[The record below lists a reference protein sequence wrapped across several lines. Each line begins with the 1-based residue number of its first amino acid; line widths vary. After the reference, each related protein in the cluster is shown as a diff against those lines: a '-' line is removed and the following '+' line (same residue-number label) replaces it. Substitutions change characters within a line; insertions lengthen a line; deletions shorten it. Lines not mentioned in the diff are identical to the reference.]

1 MTVHTTDPTIPDV
14 ATELCL
20 DIYSCCIAILC
31 GCFSGYY
38 STSFLTNSPLGMM
51 AKKSILVA
59 TVLFTFIIFVSRT
72 HPLVRSVWTSLAEPQ
87 SRSRGGYVLVLKYAG
102 QQGSGVQVLSSLQ
115 QWIRNLG
122 LPMKVVEPF
131 IQNSAL
137 GIHPAEKANGKSVRF
152 GEMFDLDNFND
163 VSRRRGQAEMIPWSV
178 YRASA
183 QGQAAV
189 FVNMVRVYDHASLS
203 APTFSWQNGGSG
215 RCNVTEITG
224 PDKTSVSLCQGRR
237 AKVYFNLGT
246 RYPLSSE
253 EVYKSLLGGLDPSN
267 ITLIFS
273 FWDKPWQVEKYAAT
287 PVLQPNTI
295 VLHQELKYKASRN
308 LLNSAIA
315 YQNKFLA
322 APGVESRYV
331 AVMIRAEF
339 SILNFRRMRSKNTSK
354 DLEKCMDE
362 LVKETDAAMK
372 AVDASGLFVTSDV
385 GYFGSGS
392 WNKTISS
399 PEKGDVADVER
410 RVKRT
415 VERLYAGRQG
425 WTFEEWERS
434 FVEASGGVDE
444 RGYVAALQRV
454 VATDRKAACLVLLGG
469 GSFHELSLG
478 QYLYNTNNRTH
489 PCCVRMVC
497 MNGNRRKTL
506 TSMLEKAC

>member
-1 MTVHTTDPTIPDV
+1 MR
-14 ATELCL
+14 A
-20 DIYSCCIAILC
+20 
-31 GCFSGYY
+31 
-38 STSFLTNSPLGMM
+38 
-51 AKKSILVA
+51 ILVA
-59 TVLFTFIIFVSRT
+59 TVLFTSVMIIFVSRT
-72 HPLVRSVWTSLAEPQ
+72 HPLARAVWTSRAEPQ
-87 SRSRGGYVLVLKYAG
+87 CRRRGGYALVLRYSG
-102 QQGSGVQVLSSLQ
+102 QQGAGVRALSSLQ
-115 QWIRNLG
+115 QWISNLG
-122 LPMKVVEPF
+122 LPIKVVEPF
-131 IQNSAL
+131 IQNSVL

-163 VSRRRGQAEMIPWSV
+163 VSRRKGLAEMIPWSV

-189 FVNMVRVYDHASLS
+189 FVHMVRVFDDHAS
-203 APTFSWQNGGSG
+203 PTISWQDGG
-215 RCNVTEITG
+215 CKVTEITG

-237 AKVYFNLGT
+237 AKVYWKPANT
-246 RYPLSSE
+246 HPLSSE
-253 EVYKSLLGGLDPSN
+253 EVYNSILGGLDPSN

-273 FWDKPWQVEKYAAT
+273 LWRGPWQVEKNAAT
-287 PVLQPNTI
+287 PVLQPNTS
-295 VLHQELKYKASRN
+295 VLHQELEYKASQN

-331 AVMIRAEF
+331 AVMIRAEH
-339 SILNFRRMRSKNTSK
+339 SILQFLAMRSKNTSK

-469 GSFHELSLG
+469 GSFHELSLK
-478 QYLYNTNNRTH
+478 QYLYNTNNRTQ

-497 MNGNRRKTL
+497 MQRKYRESL
-506 TSMLEKAC
+506 TSMLEKAS

>member
-1 MTVHTTDPTIPDV
+1 
-14 ATELCL
+14 
-20 DIYSCCIAILC
+20 
-31 GCFSGYY
+31 
-38 STSFLTNSPLGMM
+38 MM
-51 AKKSILVA
+51 AKKSILA
-59 TVLFTFIIFVSRT
+59 TVLFTFITSVILFVSRT
-72 HPLVRSVWTSLAEPQ
+72 HPLARAIWTPRAEPQ
-87 SRSRGGYVLVLKYAG
+87 RRRGGHVLVLTYAG
-102 QQGSGVQVLSSLQ
+102 QQGAGIRALSSLQ
-115 QWIRNLG
+115 QWISNPG

-131 IQNSAL
+131 IQNSVL
-137 GIHPAEKANGKSVRF
+137 GIHPAKKANGKSIRF

-163 VSRRRGQAEMIPWSV
+163 VSRRSGQAEMIPWSV

-189 FVNMVRVYDHASLS
+189 FVNMVRVFDDHASLS
-203 APTFSWQNGGSG
+203 APTFSWQDGGSG
-215 RCNVTEITG
+215 RCNVIEITG
-224 PDKTSVSLCQGRR
+224 PDKTSVSLCQKRR
-237 AKVYFNLGT
+237 AKVYWK
-246 RYPLSSE
+246 RSIRRPPLSSE
-253 EVYKSLLGGLDPSN
+253 EVYNSLLAGLDPSN

-273 FWDKPWQVEKYAAT
+273 YWRGPWQVENDAAT
-287 PVLQPNTI
+287 PVLQPNNI
-295 VLHQELKYKASRN
+295 VLHQELKCKASQS

-331 AVMIRAEF
+331 AVMIRAEH
-339 SILNFRRMRSKNTSK
+339 SIVEFLAKRSKNTSK

-372 AVDASGLFVTSDV
+372 AVDASGVFVTSDV

-392 WNKTISS
+392 WKATISS

-469 GSFHELSLG
+469 GIFHELSLK

-497 MNGNRRKTL
+497 MQRKYRESL
-506 TSMLEKAC
+506 TSMLEKAS

>member
-1 MTVHTTDPTIPDV
+1 MRVV
-14 ATELCL
+14 
-20 DIYSCCIAILC
+20 
-31 GCFSGYY
+31 
-38 STSFLTNSPLGMM
+38 
-51 AKKSILVA
+51 KSILVA
-59 TVLFTFIIFVSRT
+59 TVLFTVITTMIFVFRT
-72 HPLVRSVWTSLAEPQ
+72 HPLARAVWTSCAEPLRQ
-87 SRSRGGYVLVLKYAG
+87 SRGGHVLVLKYSG
-102 QQGSGVQVLSSLQ
+102 QQGAGVQALSSLQ
-115 QWIRNLG
+115 QWISNLG

-131 IQNSAL
+131 IQNSVL
-137 GIHPAEKANGKSVRF
+137 GIHPAEKANEKSVRF

-163 VSRRRGQAEMIPWSV
+163 VSRRKGLAEMIPWSV

-189 FVNMVRVYDHASLS
+189 FVHMVAIDRHTSFS
-203 APTFSWQNGGSG
+203 APTMSWQDGGSG
-215 RCNVTEITG
+215 ECKVTEITG

-237 AKVYFNLGT
+237 AEAYWKFANT
-246 RYPLSSE
+246 HTLSSE
-253 EVYKSLLGGLDPSN
+253 EVYNSILGGLDPSN
-267 ITLIFS
+267 VTLIFS
-273 FWDKPWQVEKYAAT
+273 LWRGPWQVEKNAEF
-287 PVLQPNTI
+287 LQ
-295 VLHQELKYKASRN
+295 LEYKDSQN

-331 AVMIRAEF
+331 AVMIRAEH
-339 SILNFRRMRSKNTSK
+339 SILEFLAMRSKNTSK

-469 GSFHELSLG
+469 GIFHELSLK
-478 QYLYNTNNRTH
+478 QYLYNTNNRTQ

-497 MNGNRRKTL
+497 MQRKYRESL
-506 TSMLEKAC
+506 TSMLEKAS

>member
-1 MTVHTTDPTIPDV
+1 MR
-14 ATELCL
+14 A
-20 DIYSCCIAILC
+20 
-31 GCFSGYY
+31 
-38 STSFLTNSPLGMM
+38 
-51 AKKSILVA
+51 ILVA
-59 TVLFTFIIFVSRT
+59 TVLFTFITTVIFVFST
-72 HPLVRSVWTSLAEPQ
+72 HPLAPAAVWTSCAEPLALR
-87 SRSRGGYVLVLKYAG
+87 RSRGGYILVLRYSG
-102 QQGSGVQVLSSLQ
+102 QQGAGVQALSSLQ
-115 QWIRNLG
+115 QWISNLD

-131 IQNSAL
+131 IQNSVL
-137 GIHPAEKANGKSVRF
+137 GIHPAKKANAKSVRF

-163 VSRRRGQAEMIPWSV
+163 VSRRKGLAEMIPWSV

-189 FVNMVRVYDHASLS
+189 FVNMVAIDGHTSFS
-203 APTFSWQNGGSG
+203 APTISWQDGGSG
-215 RCNVTEITG
+215 RCKVTEITG

-237 AKVYFNLGT
+237 AEAYWKFANT
-246 RYPLSSE
+246 HTLSSE
-253 EVYKSLLGGLDPSN
+253 EVYNSILGGLDPSN

-273 FWDKPWQVEKYAAT
+273 LWRGPWQVEKEK
-287 PVLQPNTI
+287 N
-295 VLHQELKYKASRN
+295 VLHQELEYKDSQN

-322 APGVESRYV
+322 APESRYV
-331 AVMIRAEF
+331 AVMIRAEH
-339 SILNFRRMRSKNTSK
+339 SILQFLAKRSKNTSK

-372 AVDASGLFVTSDV
+372 AVGASGLFVTSDV

-392 WNKTISS
+392 WNRTISS

-469 GSFHELSLG
+469 GIFHELSLK

-497 MNGNRRKTL
+497 MQRKYRESL
-506 TSMLEKAC
+506 TSMLEKAS